1 MDYKDKLRRI
11 PLGILAGLTTLVLA
25 SGGSVAWFTWR
36 TLSPKPPVATFPN
49 LDIDPEPILTA
60 PQAAS
65 PTAPSGTDTA
75 PTKQPTT
82 PPTAAEMTGQ
92 VYWLQDEGTGFKL
105 VPQAIAIPPD
115 ATASEQVKA
124 AFSDLLSK
132 SGDPSQQSFTT
143 IPTQTTLIDATVEA
157 DGVHVNLSGDFQSG
171 GGSAAMIGRLGQVIY
186 TATAFDQGASVWISV
201 DGKPLTLLG
210 GEGLEVSQ
218 PMTRSDFDENFQ
230 L

>member
-36 TLSPKPPVATFPN
+36 AINPNPPVATFPS
-49 LDIDPEPILTA
+49 LDTPPNPVLTLPEITDPGSPKAETA
-60 PQAAS
+60 P
-65 PTAPSGTDTA
+65 P
-75 PTKQPTT
+75 KQPTT
-82 PPTAAEMTGQ
+82 EPVPAEATGQ
-92 VYWLQDEGTGFKL
+92 VYWVVDEGTGLKL
-105 VPQAIAIPPD
+105 VAQPIAVAAD
-115 ATASEQVKA
+115 ASASDQVTA
-124 AFSDLLSK
+124 AFSNLLSK
-132 SGDPSQQSFTT
+132 TGDPNQNAFTT
-143 IPTQTTLIDATVEA
+143 IPEQTKLLKASVESDGIHID
-157 DGVHVNLSGDFQSG
+157 LSADFQSG

-186 TATAFDQGASVWISV
+186 TATAFDPAAPVWISV

-218 PMTRSDFDENFQ
+218 PMTRSDFDQGFE